1 MLNKEELFTVFMQ
14 ITLSDI
20 FEPGSNMPLKIDVW
34 RVFCG
39 LLLTENNEYFY
50 YDLNTLSQTT
60 EDVMI
65 SSLLAW
71 EKEHGHSPILQQLF
85 CVITSKSCEE

>member
-1 MLNKEELFTVFMQ
+1 MLNKEELFTAFMQ

-20 FEPGSNMPLKIDVW
+20 FADHSALPLKIDVW

-39 LLLTENNEYFY
+39 LLLTENDEYFY
-50 YDLNTLSQTT
+50 YDVTTLSRTT